1 MIAVGDY
8 IWIEYIENNEPKKA
22 RSKAVSVENG
32 ELHISYP
39 VDLDSGRTVF
49 LHKGLE
55 ITAEFMGNGQVPYQF
70 KSIIKGKKKDP
81 IPMIGLDIPPQ
92 EEMKRIQRRRYVRA
106 DAVLD
111 VSVKMEAK
119 KTAFQTVSSNISAGG
134 IAVVMPEHISAEPGE
149 KLYVAFSLP
158 GKENTA
164 DITAEAVIQRIFY
177 DEKADKQKMTLE
189 FTEIGPAAQQLLL
202 QYCMRA
208 QLQQRRNSL
217 SE

>member
-22 RSKAVSVENG
+22 RSKAVSVENS

-81 IPMIGLDIPPQ
+81 IPMIGLDIPPKK
-92 EEMKRIQRRRYVRA
+92 EMKRIQRRRYVRA
-106 DAVLD
+106 DAVLN
-111 VSVKMEAK
+111 VSVKIEAK

-134 IAVVMPEHISAEPGE
+134 IAVVLPEHISVEPGE
-149 KLYVAFSLP
+149 KLYVSFSLP
-158 GKENTA
+158 GKENTD
-164 DITAEAVIQRIFY
+164 DISAEAVAQRFFY

-189 FTEIGPAAQQLLL
+189 FTEIDAGSQQQLL

-208 QLQQRRNSL
+208 QLQQRRNSQP
-217 SE
+217 E

>member
-1 MIAVGDY
+1 MSQLY
-8 IWIEYIENNEPKKA
+8 K
-22 RSKAVSVENG
+22 
-32 ELHISYP
+32 
-39 VDLDSGRTVF
+39 
-49 LHKGLE
+49 
-55 ITAEFMGNGQVPYQF
+55 
-70 KSIIKGKKKDP
+70 KGKVKANIDISLQVQEGEILGVLGPNGAGKSTL
-81 IPMIGLDIPPQ
+81 IKQMIGHLKPTSGCVRY
-92 EEMKRIQRRRYVRA
+92 EGIQRRRYVRA

-149 KLYVAFSLP
+149 KLYVSFSLP
-158 GKENTA
+158 GKENEA
-164 DITAEAVIQRIFY
+164 DITAEALTQRIFY

>member
-1 MIAVGDY
+1 
-8 IWIEYIENNEPKKA
+8 
-22 RSKAVSVENG
+22 
-32 ELHISYP
+32 
-39 VDLDSGRTVF
+39 
-49 LHKGLE
+49 
-55 ITAEFMGNGQVPYQF
+55 
-70 KSIIKGKKKDP
+70 
-81 IPMIGLDIPPQ
+81 
-92 EEMKRIQRRRYVRA
+92 MKRIQRRRYVRA

-149 KLYVAFSLP
+149 KLYVSFSLP
-158 GKENTA
+158 GKGNTA

-189 FTEIGPAAQQLLL
+189 FAEIAPASQQLLL

>member
-55 ITAEFMGNGQVPYQF
+55 ITAEFMGNGHVPYQF

-81 IPMIGLDIPPQ
+81 IPMIGLDIPPSGGN
-92 EEMKRIQRRRYVRA
+92 EADSKTPIRPCRRSIGCIRQNG
-106 DAVLD
+106 
-111 VSVKMEAK
+111 S
-119 KTAFQTVSSNISAGG
+119 
-134 IAVVMPEHISAEPGE
+134 E
-149 KLYVAFSLP
+149 KNRFPNGFL
-158 GKENTA
+158 
-164 DITAEAVIQRIFY
+164 
-177 DEKADKQKMTLE
+177 
-189 FTEIGPAAQQLLL
+189 
-202 QYCMRA
+202 
-208 QLQQRRNSL
+208 
-217 SE
+217 